1 MLAITACL
9 VAALGAASCPLPDPS
24 AGTALAYDSMRGFVV
39 AGGDDAFT
47 TFAPIVLV
55 ENYAE
60 TYNRVGMPA
69 ARLQENGDEEIYVD
83 PATPTFYVE
92 KIEWASGT
100 HRYTNLVYRVHF
112 EMGKANKYSRDGGR
126 GDNVGL
132 LMIVTLD
139 ESGKPIW
146 LNTVGS
152 CGCFHAIVP
161 TTFLP
166 KSAYPASWNTETLNV
181 YGEHLSGLLTFPED
195 FDAGVRPVVFLRD
208 GSHRV
213 AEVQVASIDS
223 VREHYPLTE
232 AHTAPMESLK
242 HLPLGEG
249 ETSFYYEDGDLKG
262 LVKGAY
268 KRGEALALGA
278 WIGDGRVGQDRV
290 YGSEE
295 EVPRGF
301 YTSINPAD
309 KDESDMWDYKSFL
322 EQNGWKP

>member
-195 FDAGVRPVVFLRD
+195 FDAGVRPVVVVSA
-208 GSHRV
+208 GSDRV
-213 AEVQVASIDS
+213 AAVEVASID
-223 VREHYPLTE
+223 
-232 AHTAPMESLK
+232 
-242 HLPLGEG
+242 
-249 ETSFYYEDGDLKG
+249 
-262 LVKGAY
+262 
-268 KRGEALALGA
+268 
-278 WIGDGRVGQDRV
+278 
-290 YGSEE
+290 
-295 EVPRGF
+295 
-301 YTSINPAD
+301 
-309 KDESDMWDYKSFL
+309 
-322 EQNGWKP
+322 